1 MDKKVKKIVCFDLD
15 GVLCKTN
22 GNKYK
27 ASKPNILA
35 IKKVNDLYDQGN
47 YIKIFTARFMGRS
60 NEKKS
65 LAVKKGYS
73 LTKEQLQK
81 WKVKYHK
88 LIFGK
93 PSYDLFIDDKSIFFN
108 KNWLKKINYHLK
120 KQKNFI

>member
-27 ASKPNILA
+27 DSKPNILA

-108 KNWLKKINYHLK
+108 KNWLKKIIYHLK
-120 KQKNFI
+120 K

>member
-65 LAVKKGYS
+65 LAVKKGYT

-88 LIFGK
+88 LIFGN

-108 KNWLKKINYHLK
+108 KNWLKKINYYLK
-120 KQKNFI
+120 K

>member
-1 MDKKVKKIVCFDLD
+1 MQRKKYTMDKKVKKIVCFDLD

-27 ASKPNILA
+27 DSKPNILA

-65 LAVKKGYS
+65 LALKKGYS
-73 LTKEQLQK
+73 LTRKQLQK

-108 KNWLKKINYHLK
+108 KNWLKK
-120 KQKNFI
+120 